1 MSREVETIEKKET
14 TISLKPIVRNGWLPK
29 GHDGEYKFTHCETWL
44 VPHKNAQTGQ
54 RQTGL
59 NEDQERDLEKRLRM
73 PVGTLSKYNED
84 YWANYKIKV
93 QKEGRIF
100 SLDNPKDEL
109 DVLVLRANK
118 FVSNSQQEVLDS
130 PTAMFYLSSVE
141 KEAEVNNASEKN
153 ERMAIKKFGQLSATE
168 MTDVLN
174 VYSLLTGR
182 SGKLKIT
189 KDTAVDLIETTLYN
203 KVKEDPTEFL
213 RIIEDPQFKTRV
225 LIDRLVSSKVL
236 MRSGAKYVVYGGDTI
251 GATLQDTIDY
261 LEDPYNQE
269 VLISLKSKLHAIE

>member
-14 TISLKPIVRNGWLPK
+14 TISLKPIVRQGWLPK
-29 GHDGEYKFTHCETWL
+29 GHDGEFKFTHCETWL
-44 VPHKNAQTGQ
+44 VPHKDSQTGQ

-59 NEDQERDLEKRLRM
+59 TDDQERDLEKRLRM
-73 PVGTLSKYNED
+73 VTGTLSKYNED

-93 QKEGRIF
+93 PKDGRVF
-100 SLDNPKDEL
+100 FLDNPKDEL
-109 DVLVLRANK
+109 DILVLRANQ
-118 FVSNSQQEVLDS
+118 FVANSQSEVLDS
-130 PTAMFYLSSVE
+130 PKAMYYLSSIE

-153 ERMAIKKFGQLSATE
+153 ERMAIKKFGQLSASE
-168 MTDVLN
+168 MTDILN
-174 VYSLLTGR
+174 VYSLLTGKAN
-182 SGKLKIT
+182 KLKIT

-225 LIDRLVSSKVL
+225 LIDKLVSKKIL
-236 MRSGAKYVVYGGDTI
+236 IRSGSKYVVYGGDTI

-269 VLISLKSKLHAIE
+269 VRIAMMSKLDALD